1 MGKTDKRP
9 TYFKLNRQLCR
20 KKEKN
25 MAAKQVG
32 TNTLPAGFSI
42 VGSSTSNLA
51 FQNAAS
57 WNAAEATG
65 TMVQGV
71 YEGRLPKDNYGKSNF
86 KFTATADGETISKDG
101 DSTPYKAGTTI
112 IINEAGN
119 LAFKMEGIEEGVE
132 VLVRYDGQLKIRSGQ
147 MKGKMSNIFS
157 VAVKK

>member
-1 MGKTDKRP
+1 
-9 TYFKLNRQLCR
+9 
-20 KKEKN
+20 

-32 TNTLPAGFSI
+32 TNTLPEGFSI

-65 TMVQGV
+65 TMVQGT
-71 YEGRLPKDNYGKSNF
+71 YEGRLEKDVYGKSNF
-86 KFTATADGETISKDG
+86 KFTATADGETINKDG
-101 DSTPYKAGTTI
+101 DSIPFTAGTTI
-112 IINEAGN
+112 VINEAGN
-119 LAFKMEGIEEGVE
+119 LARKMEGIEEGTE

-157 VAVKK
+157 VAVKD